1 MRFYLSSDSFLSLD
15 TQDGTEP
22 ELDNKF
28 KVRFRQN
35 VSHAPDVACA
45 RLVTLACD
53 CNANGPVNVS
63 AVTRVRGHKIEI
75 SIALSQLWRGQGAII

>member
-1 MRFYLSSDSFLSLD
+1 MLIAHGSDSFLSLD
-15 TQDGTEP
+15 IQDITEP

-63 AVTRVRGHKIEI
+63 AVTKSPVT
-75 SIALSQLWRGQGAII
+75 GATKLKFQ